1 MFQKKIY
8 TLQTRTGITSKTMKN
23 LLILLF
29 LIFSL
34 FSCAS
39 LTPDQKYF
47 FLGLGKTAAIK
58 VLEDVGGVEVDF
70 EQDTIRVSK
79 ILTVAEFEKVVGKK
93 LYLKIAPNANATF
106 ENQLIRTG
114 GGIEYTATDSLR
126 FSYFRFRKSVM
137 Q

>member
-1 MFQKKIY
+1 
-8 TLQTRTGITSKTMKN
+8 MKN
-23 LLILLF
+23 LFISLF

-58 VLEDVGGVEVDF
+58 VIEDVGGVEVDF
-70 EQDTIRVSK
+70 EQDTIRVFK
-79 ILTVAEFEKVVGKK
+79 ILTVAEFEKAVGKK
-93 LYLKIAPNANATF
+93 LYLKIAPTANAF
-106 ENQLIRTG
+106 FDNQLISTG
-114 GGIEYTATDSLR
+114 GGIEKITNDTLR
-126 FSYFRFRKSVM
+126 FSYFRYRKNLI